1 MKRKIFVVFM
11 IIFTVFLAVTLFVS
25 LICGAPADGD
35 GLGKYIICA
44 AGVSVLLPA
53 SFTFFFLTTLD
64 LSRKLEEKESAA
76 EAELKQEKEEASCIP
91 DDVPIPALVSA
102 LTEKRNLTPEE
113 KEKLLSYLEEL

>member
-1 MKRKIFVVFM
+1 MNRKIFVVFM
-11 IIFTVFLAVTLFVS
+11 FTFTVFLAVSLFVS

>member
-1 MKRKIFVVFM
+1 MKRKVFVVFM
-11 IIFTVFLAVTLFVS
+11 IIFTVFLAVSLFVS

-35 GLGKYIICA
+35 GLGRYIICA

-102 LTEKRNLTPEE
+102 LAEKRNLTPEE

>member
-11 IIFTVFLAVTLFVS
+11 IIFTVFLAVSLFVS

-35 GLGKYIICA
+35 GLGRYIICA

>member
-1 MKRKIFVVFM
+1 MKHKIFVMFM
-11 IIFTVFLAVTLFVS
+11 IIFTVFLAVSLFVS
-25 LICGAPADGD
+25 LICCAPADGD

>member
-11 IIFTVFLAVTLFVS
+11 IIFTVFLAVSLFVS

>member
-11 IIFTVFLAVTLFVS
+11 IIFTVFLAVSLFLS

-76 EAELKQEKEEASCIP
+76 EAELKQEKEDASCIP

>member
-11 IIFTVFLAVTLFVS
+11 IIFTVFLAVSLFVS

-91 DDVPIPALVSA
+91 DDIPIPALVSA
-102 LTEKRNLTPEE
+102 LAEKRNLTPEE

>member
-11 IIFTVFLAVTLFVS
+11 IIFTVFLAVNLFVS

-91 DDVPIPALVSA
+91 DDIPIPALVSA

>member
-1 MKRKIFVVFM
+1 MKRKILVVFM
-11 IIFTVFLAVTLFVS
+11 IIFTVFLAVNLFVS

-64 LSRKLEEKESAA
+64 LSRKLEEKEIAA

>member
-11 IIFTVFLAVTLFVS
+11 IIFTVFLAVNLFVS
-25 LICGAPADGD
+25 LICVAPADGD
-35 GLGKYIICA
+35 GLGRYIICA

>member
-11 IIFTVFLAVTLFVS
+11 IIFTVFLAVNLFVS

-76 EAELKQEKEEASCIP
+76 EAELKQEKEEAYCIP

>member
-1 MKRKIFVVFM
+1 MKRKIFVVFR
-11 IIFTVFLAVTLFVS
+11 IISTVFLAVSLFVS

>member
-11 IIFTVFLAVTLFVS
+11 IIFTVFLAVNLFVS

>member
-11 IIFTVFLAVTLFVS
+11 IIFTVFLAVSLFVS

-91 DDVPIPALVSA
+91 DDIPIPALVSA

>member
-11 IIFTVFLAVTLFVS
+11 IIFTVFLAVKLFVS

>member
-11 IIFTVFLAVTLFVS
+11 IIFTVFLAVNLFVS

-64 LSRKLEEKESAA
+64 LSRKLEEKESVA

>member
-11 IIFTVFLAVTLFVS
+11 IIFTVFLAVSLFVS

-35 GLGKYIICA
+35 GLGRYIICA

-91 DDVPIPALVSA
+91 DDIPIPALVSA
-102 LTEKRNLTPEE
+102 LAEKRNLTPEE

>member
-11 IIFTVFLAVTLFVS
+11 IIFTVFLAVSLFIS

-91 DDVPIPALVSA
+91 DDIPIPALVSA
-102 LTEKRNLTPEE
+102 LAEKRNLTPEE

>member
-11 IIFTVFLAVTLFVS
+11 IIFTVFLAVNLFVS

-76 EAELKQEKEEASCIP
+76 EAELKQEKKEASCIP

>member
-11 IIFTVFLAVTLFVS
+11 IIFTVFLAVNLFVS

-102 LTEKRNLTPEE
+102 LAEKRNLTPEE

>member
-11 IIFTVFLAVTLFVS
+11 IIFTVFLAVNLFVS

-91 DDVPIPALVSA
+91 DDVQIPALVSA

>member
-11 IIFTVFLAVTLFVS
+11 IIFTVFLAVNLFVS

-91 DDVPIPALVSA
+91 DDVPSPALVSA

>member
-11 IIFTVFLAVTLFVS
+11 FTFTVFLAVSLFVS

-76 EAELKQEKEEASCIP
+76 EAELKQEKEEASSIP

>member
-11 IIFTVFLAVTLFVS
+11 IIFTVFLAVNLFVS

-35 GLGKYIICA
+35 GLGRYIICA

>member
-1 MKRKIFVVFM
+1 MNRKIFVVFM
-11 IIFTVFLAVTLFVS
+11 IIFTVFLAVNLFVS

>member
-11 IIFTVFLAVTLFVS
+11 IIFTVFLAVSLFVS

-102 LTEKRNLTPEE
+102 LAEKRNLTPEE